1 MSVLQTVKA
10 LKTEKDIRFLLFNS
24 YLVIIAVLGIIFGV
38 INAINKRPMV
48 NVATGFIVSAICIGL
63 FVVSKFLGKFMIA
76 RIIFLSFITFVYIP
90 FGYWSSPGSQ
100 SAMMYLVIFT
110 IFVLSFVAV
119 HPLEYFFP
127 IVVVIESILLL
138 RTELIYTDH
147 YYVYSDINYRIFDLS
162 LNFAVVGIAIILTV
176 AFVTRRFGTHSD
188 ELYKVSITDG
198 LTGLYNRR
206 YFSDFVRAEYNR
218 ATRMNEPFSMVILDL
233 NNFKKVND
241 RYGHPVGDEV
251 LQSIADILMNN
262 IRDYDIAA
270 RTGGDEF
277 VIILP
282 ATSKDKAYQI
292 VVRIAEKLEASFEQ
306 YKEVELS
313 VAFGIED
320 SQGKSLD
327 ELYRISDQK
336 LYSMKSKQ
344 KENRK

>member
-24 YLVIIAVLGIIFGV
+24 YLLIIATLGIVFGL
-38 INAINKRPMV
+38 INAFNSRPFV
-48 NVATGFIVSAICIGL
+48 NVATGFVVSAICVAL
-63 FVVSKFLGKFMIA
+63 FVLSKILGKFMIA
-76 RIIFLSFITFVYIP
+76 RIVFLSFITFVYIP

-110 IFVLSFVAV
+110 VFVLSFVAV
-119 HPLEYFFP
+119 NRVEYMFPL
-127 IVVVIESILLL
+127 IVVVETIFLL
-138 RTELIYTDH
+138 RTELVFPDH
-147 YYVYSDINYRIFDLS
+147 YYIYADKSYRIFDLS
-162 LNFAVVGIAIILTV
+162 MNFAVIGIAIILTV
-176 AFVTRRFGTHSD
+176 AFVVRRFGTHSD
-188 ELYKVSITDG
+188 ELYRVSITDG

-206 YFSDFVRAEYNR
+206 YFSDFVKAEYNR
-218 ATRMNEPFSMVILDL
+218 ATRMKEPFSMVILDL

-241 RYGHPVGDEV
+241 VYGHPIGDEV
-251 LQSIADILMNN
+251 LQAIADILMNN

-277 VIILP
+277 IIILP

-292 VVRIAEKLEASFEQ
+292 IIRIAEKLEKYFEK
-306 YKEVELS
+306 YKDIGLS

-320 SQGKSLD
+320 SQDKSLD

-336 LYSMKSKQ
+336 LYRMKSKQ
-344 KENRK
+344 KENLQ